1 MRAKAVELA
10 ALHMRVTALAKSEAE
25 CVSPILLHKYTVLL
39 CRGVLIKHSVTKM
52 QTSAAS
58 IGQMADLAYVCHI
71 DGAGQRSGSAE
82 YLVSVTQ
89 LWVPVSKPGTP
100 CRLKKAVSATKG
112 EKAALEGEKAALT
125 KAKAVLEKEKA
136 ALEKEKA
143 ALTGELDTAQKG
155 AEQSAVALAA
165 RHKQAAADVSK
176 TLEEIAATE
185 QYLQAVK
192 QKLAALSSDLT
203 A

>member
-1 MRAKAVELA
+1 MQQ
-10 ALHMRVTALAKSEAE
+10 ALGIWQTLLMSATLMALAGGLRPLDIWSQ
-25 CVSPILLHKYTVLL
+25 S
-39 CRGVLIKHSVTKM
+39 HS
-52 QTSAAS
+52 SW
-58 IGQMADLAYVCHI
+58 
-71 DGAGQRSGSAE
+71 
-82 YLVSVTQ
+82 YLVSK
-89 LWVPVSKPGTP
+89 LGTL
-100 CRLKKAVSATKG
+100 CRLKKAVSAAKG

-125 KAKAVLEKEKA
+125 KAKIVLEREKA

-165 RHKQAAADVSK
+165 KHKQAAADVSK

-185 QYLQAVK
+185 QGLLAVK